1 MTYRSYFCLLIFA
14 LLIPFKLAQATEL
27 NVVSSIK
34 PIQLISTAI
43 VGDLGQ
49 SKVLL
54 PPSANPHNY
63 QLRPSQMRL
72 LNEADLFVWVGPEL
86 ELFLVKVL
94 KSSTVK
100 QIPLI
105 QTLGLKSEDDEDRHE
120 QDHHSHEHSHE
131 GGFDPHIWLDPALA
145 SSIAE
150 SIYQQLAAQYPENKT
165 QLKQNLEKFKKQL
178 SLVEAELT
186 HMLNVKKVIDIYTF
200 HQAFSHFAEHFS
212 LDISGTITS
221 TPEAR
226 PGARHL
232 SQLRNE
238 LQEKKNICLIKEPNF
253 KAPYVDSITQGLEVI
268 TVTVDPIAAGIK
280 NSELGYFEF
289 LQAVAHG
296 FMKCQNYNK

>member
-1 MTYRSYFCLLIFA
+1 MNYRSYFCLFIFTFI
-14 LLIPFKLAQATEL
+14 LPFKTALAADL

-34 PIQLISTAI
+34 PIQLISTSVI
-43 VGDLGQ
+43 GDLGV
-49 SKVLL
+49 SEVLL

-72 LNEADLFVWVGPEL
+72 LNDADLFIWVGPEL

-94 KSSTVK
+94 KSNTVK

-105 QTLGLKSEDDEDRHE
+105 QTLGIKPEDEEHN
-120 QDHHSHEHSHE
+120 DHDKHSHEHSHE

-145 SSIAE
+145 ASIAE
-150 SIYQQLAAQYPENKT
+150 SIYQQLAVQHPELEP
-165 QLKQNLEKFKKQL
+165 QLKQNLENFKKQL
-178 SLVEAELT
+178 SIVESEITSMFKAKNT
-186 HMLNVKKVIDIYTF
+186 IDIYTF
-200 HQAFSHFAEHFS
+200 HQAFSHFAEHFD
-212 LDISGTITS
+212 LEISGTITS

-238 LQEKKNICLIKEPNF
+238 LQEKKKICLIKEPNF
-253 KAPYVDSITQGLEVI
+253 KAPYIDSIAKGLEVT
-268 TVTVDPIAAGIK
+268 TVTADPLATDIQ
-280 NSELGYFEF
+280 NSERGYFEF
-289 LQAVAHG
+289 LQAIAHS